1 MLGTLGI
8 KVMINRVTKL
18 TMLGRICGQWGD
30 ARPALGFVDLTG
42 NASASRS

>member
-30 ARPALGFVDLTG
+30 SWPTLGFVDLTG
-42 NASASRS
+42 NTSACRS